1 MSIRKHK
8 NRLSRRQVLASSLG
22 AAALASVAG
31 PLRPLFAEEGET
43 AAKIPGSGKAKQV
56 VIMYMNGGAS
66 HFETFDP
73 KPGTP
78 TGGTTKAI
86 PTAVDGIQ
94 VADSLPKIAG
104 LMKDICLVRG
114 MSSKEGNHERAR
126 YLMHT
131 GYAPNPTVV
140 HPGVGS
146 IISHELA
153 NQEAPLP
160 NYICING
167 PGARPGYLGVNHA
180 PFVLRVQGE
189 GNTARAGNQAA
200 AQARRSRGGQQKR
213 PVVPNLAA
221 PKGVKAERRDE
232 RLDFLAKL
240 NEGFSKDRGTGAT
253 GAQAAMFERARR
265 LMDTPKNTAFD
276 LEQESAETQARYGKH
291 QFGRGCLM
299 ARRLLSEGVACVEI
313 SMGGWD
319 THDDNFERVA
329 ALNTQVD
336 QGASALLSDLKANG
350 KLEETLVIWVGD
362 FGRTPR
368 ITASQGRG
376 HYPRAWSMWMAG
388 GGVQGGKVIGAT
400 DSSGSEVVEGVVSVP
415 DLFASIAHAT
425 GFDGEKVFYTNGRPI
440 NLVFEEGK
448 VIPAMFTA

>member
-1 MSIRKHK
+1 MSIRKHR
-8 NRLSRRQVLASSLG
+8 NGLSRRQILASSLG

-31 PLRPLFAEEGET
+31 PLRPLFAEDGET
-43 AAKIPGSGKAKQV
+43 VATVPGGGKAKQV
-56 VIMYMNGGAS
+56 VILYMSGGAS
-66 HFETFDP
+66 HLDTFDP

-86 PTAVDGIQ
+86 PTAVDGIRI
-94 VADSLPKIAG
+94 ADSMPKLAG
-104 LMKDICLVRG
+104 MMKDICLVRG

-126 YLMHT
+126 YLLHT

-140 HPGVGS
+140 HPGLGS

-153 NQEAPLP
+153 DQEAALP
-160 NYICING
+160 NYVCVNG

-189 GNTARAGNQAA
+189 GDMARGNQGN
-200 AQARRSRGGQQKR
+200 AQARRGRRGPQKR

-221 PKGVKAERRDE
+221 PRGVETERRDD
-232 RLDFLAKL
+232 RLDFLSKL
-240 NEGFSKDRGTGAT
+240 NEGCSQERGTGAT

-265 LMDTPKNTAFD
+265 LMDSPKNTAFD
-276 LEQESAETQARYGKH
+276 LAQETAETQARYGKH
-291 QFGRGCLM
+291 QFGKGCLM
-299 ARRLLSEGVACVEI
+299 ARRLLSEGVACVEVT
-313 SMGGWD
+313 MGGWD
-319 THDDNFERVA
+319 THDDNFTKVA
-329 ALNTQVD
+329 ALSAEVD

-350 KLEETLVIWVGD
+350 KLDETLVIWVGD

-376 HYPRAWSMWMAG
+376 HYPRAWSMWLAG
-388 GGVQGGKVIGAT
+388 GGIQGGKVIGAT
-400 DSSGSEVVEGVVSVP
+400 DPSGSEVVEGVVSVP
-415 DLFASIAHAT
+415 DLFRSLAHAT
-425 GFDGEKVFYTNGRPI
+425 GFDGEKVFYSNGRPI

-448 VIPAMFTA
+448 VVPAMFTA